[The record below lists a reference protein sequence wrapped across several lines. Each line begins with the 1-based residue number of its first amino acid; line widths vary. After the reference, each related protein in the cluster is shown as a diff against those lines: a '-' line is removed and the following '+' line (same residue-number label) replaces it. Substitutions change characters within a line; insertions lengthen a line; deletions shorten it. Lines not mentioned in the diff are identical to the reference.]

1 MTYKILNN
9 PNVIKLYIEY
19 KAFIRLFRVP
29 NSGTPTT
36 NLAVLGLVLV
46 LVVLVVLV
54 LVEFKNLSVWF
65 TKVLNYVEWLMY

>member
-9 PNVIKLYIEY
+9 PNVIKLFIEY

-29 NSGTPTT
+29 NSGTLTT
-36 NLAVLGLVLV
+36 NLAVLVLV
-46 LVVLVVLV
+46 V

-65 TKVLNYVEWLMY
+65 TTKVLNYVE

>member
-36 NLAVLGLVLV
+36 NLAVL
-46 LVVLVVLV
+46 VVV

-65 TKVLNYVEWLMY
+65 TSKVLNYVE

>member
-36 NLAVLGLVLV
+36 NLAVL
-46 LVVLVVLV
+46 VLV

>member
-9 PNVIKLYIEY
+9 PNVNKLYIEY

-36 NLAVLGLVLV
+36 NLAVL
-46 LVVLVVLV
+46 V

-65 TKVLNYVEWLMY
+65 TSKVLNYVE

>member
-36 NLAVLGLVLV
+36 NLAVLVL
-46 LVVLVVLV
+46 

-65 TKVLNYVEWLMY
+65 TSKVLNYVE